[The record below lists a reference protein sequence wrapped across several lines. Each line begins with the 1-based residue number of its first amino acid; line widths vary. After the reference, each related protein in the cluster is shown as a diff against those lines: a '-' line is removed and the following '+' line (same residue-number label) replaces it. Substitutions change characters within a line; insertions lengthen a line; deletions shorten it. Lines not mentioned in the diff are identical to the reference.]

1 MKKIRV
7 AINGLGRIGRAF
19 FKLAYERDEI
29 ELVAVND
36 LGDIDNLAYL
46 LTYDSAYGRWV
57 HHVVHEGEELVVDGE
72 RRVWIIKEPEM
83 ANLPWGELD
92 IDVVVESTGVFASYE
107 KAKPHIDTA
116 GAKRVVISAPIKDV
130 PTEGAHCAAIL
141 MGVNDTLIDTC
152 RVSSNASCTTNA
164 ASPLVQIVHEAIGI
178 EKAML
183 TTVHGYT
190 STQALVDSPNKKDW
204 RRGRAAAHNI
214 VPSSTGAAI
223 AVTKAIPDLDGCFDG
238 VAFRV
243 PVIAGSVAD
252 ITAVLKRDVS
262 KDEVNDIL
270 RTAARDSRWANIF
283 SVTDELVVS
292 SDIVGEPYAAIAD
305 LSMTRVVG
313 GNLLKMVSWYD
324 NEMGY
329 THTLID
335 HVIKTGGFV

>member
-19 FKLAYERDEI
+19 FKLAHERDEI

-46 LTYDSAYGRWV
+46 LSYDSAYGRWI
-57 HHVVHEGEELVVDGE
+57 HHVAHEGNELVINGKE
-72 RRVWIIKEPEM
+72 RVRIVSEPDLSK
-83 ANLPWGELD
+83 LPWGELD

-107 KAKPHIDTA
+107 KAKQHIDAA
-116 GAKRVVISAPIKDV
+116 GAKRVVVSAPIKDE

-141 MGVNDTLIDTC
+141 MGVNDQLVDTC

-164 ASPLVQIVHEAIGI
+164 TSPLVQILHDTIGI

-190 STQALVDSPNKKDW
+190 STQSLVDGPNKKAW

-223 AVTKAIPDLDGCFDG
+223 AVTQAIPDLEGCFDG
-238 VAFRV
+238 IAFRV
-243 PVIAGSVAD
+243 PVITGSVAD
-252 ITAVLKRDVS
+252 ITILTKRTVS
-262 KDEVNDIL
+262 VEEVNGIL
-270 RTAARDSRWANIF
+270 RAAAKDKRWENIF
-283 SVTDELVVS
+283 TVTDELVVS

-305 LSMTRVVG
+305 LSMTRVVD
-313 GNLLKMVSWYD
+313 GNLLKVVSWYD

-335 HVIKTGGFV
+335 HVIKTGKNA